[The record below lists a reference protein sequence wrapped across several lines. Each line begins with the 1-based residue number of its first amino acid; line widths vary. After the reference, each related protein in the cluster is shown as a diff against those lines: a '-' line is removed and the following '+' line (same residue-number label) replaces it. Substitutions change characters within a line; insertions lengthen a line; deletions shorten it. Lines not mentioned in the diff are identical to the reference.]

1 MTGNKQVQTGMVQL
15 QRDVNTDIDMDIE
28 LEKTG
33 ELEKTKGLNPQD

>member
-15 QRDVNTDIDMDIE
+15 QRDVNTDIDRE

>member
-15 QRDVNTDIDMDIE
+15 QRDVNTDIDIE